1 MAIFALKLIGAV
13 SGKQVFQKLL
23 VNGIAPFDEFEK
35 DLEDH
40 DRRSLEK
47 IYYYMNEVAN
57 NRTLPK
63 TKFRDV
69 TPAKERVK
77 EYEFKDGN
85 LRVYAI
91 SAFGGKIIIMG
102 GYKNRQ
108 KKAFTAFRSLKRQY
122 LEQLIKTK

>member
-1 MAIFALKLIGAV
+1 MAIFALKMMGAV
-13 SGKQVFQKLL
+13 RGRQVFQKLL

-35 DLEDH
+35 DLEDQ

-69 TPAKERVK
+69 TPQKERIK
-77 EYEFKDGN
+77 EYEFKDGD

-91 SAFGGKIIIMG
+91 STFGGKIIIMG

-108 KKAFTAFRSLKRQY
+108 KKDFSAFRSLKRQF
-122 LEQLIKTK
+122 LEQLLKTE